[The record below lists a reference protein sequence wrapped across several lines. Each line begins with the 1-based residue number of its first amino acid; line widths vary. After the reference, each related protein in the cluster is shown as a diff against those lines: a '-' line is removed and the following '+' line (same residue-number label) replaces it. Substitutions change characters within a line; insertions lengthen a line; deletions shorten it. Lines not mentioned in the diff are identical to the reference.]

1 MLPLPSFLETFTTGF
16 SGTQPASRHSPWL
29 LHAPALAP
37 NPSANLLTSF
47 FQFRRKH
54 DPKWTSKSAR
64 YPYNTW
70 KESEYADTHLQLMG
84 DDKTLKKRK
93 EGNNEEQWELNKCKA
108 RGGIAVVDKTGLA
121 FLPFPNRSLERAMDP
136 ETVSSMSR
144 SEGWKDTMRSV
155 PCSGVVDIACT

>member
-1 MLPLPSFLETFTTGF
+1 MLPLPSFLETFTTVF

-93 EGNNEEQWELNKCKA
+93 EGNNEEQWSESWINAKLGQLGEELLLWTKQA
-108 RGGIAVVDKTGLA
+108 ILFFLFQTGASNVQWILRPYRPCPA
-121 FLPFPNRSLERAMDP
+121 QKGER
-136 ETVSSMSR
+136 T
-144 SEGWKDTMRSV
+144 
-155 PCSGVVDIACT
+155 PCVRYHVQE